1 MSRKNSGYLVITKT
15 GKKGRTFHSDGQ
27 INGKVPVYIFGG
39 KNPILCNMKTL
50 KITGFI
56 D

>member
-1 MSRKNSGYLVITKT
+1 MSRKDPGYLVTTKK
-15 GKKGRTFHSDGQ
+15 GKKGRTRHSDGK
-27 INGKVPVYIFGG
+27 INGKVPVYIEGE
-39 KNPILCNMKTL
+39 KTPILCDLNTL